1 MSAPATATLRAI
13 WWNIPEQLVESELF
27 GVAKGAYTG
36 AIASR
41 PGYFERASGGTLFL
55 DEIASLTYSAQG
67 KLLRALQERKIER
80 VGGTRTISLDVRVV
94 AASNV
99 DLTAEVAAGR
109 FRQDLYFRLSVFPIA
124 IPPLRERRDDIPLL
138 MAHFLGIYC
147 TRHGRQLM
155 GFSRCAT
162 EALLK
167 YDYPGNIPQLR
178 KAKTPFRL
186 TEAHR
191 CRTAGR

>member
-1 MSAPATATLRAI
+1 MSSSTGVGLVTWSRCWPSISAPATATLRAI

-109 FRQDLYFRLSVFPIA
+109 FRQDLYFRLA
-124 IPPLRERRDDIPLL
+124 
-138 MAHFLGIYC
+138 C
-147 TRHGRQLM
+147 
-155 GFSRCAT
+155 
-162 EALLK
+162 
-167 YDYPGNIPQLR
+167 
-178 KAKTPFRL
+178 FRL
-186 TEAHR
+186 RFRR
-191 CRTAGR
+191 CGSGATTSHC